1 LFGLTNRLEQV
12 VITDADGNFSFTG
25 LPPDSYRVCET
36 LQAGW
41 TQTAPNTQTVAP
53 TGERIVNCSDAP
65 GVSGTGYGFLIS
77 EGTETFQGND
87 FGNQQ
92 IPLTGQLSGT
102 KWNDL
107 NGNGSQDPDEP
118 GLPGWSIHIF
128 RVSSAQELARAFTD
142 GNGGYS
148 FPNLPAGTYD
158 VCESPTEGWTQTFPP
173 AARAAG
179 QNCQTRT
186 GGIGYSVTVTAGET
200 VSAVDFGNRLPT
212 PAETGVKI
220 GRKWNDL
227 NGNGLPDAGEPGLSG
242 WQLHLFRNSDPSFHQ
257 EVITDSNGNYAFIGL
272 TPGVYTVCETTQ
284 PGWTQTA
291 PNSMQPPPPPV
302 GEREVDCAGRT
313 GVNGIGYAFTI
324 TGDEVLEGNDFGNQE
339 VVTATAV
346 PTLSEWAM
354 IALALLLIGVGYRR
368 LRGQRAALP

>member
-77 EGTETFQGND
+77 EGTETFRGND

-118 GLPGWSIHIF
+118 GLPG
-128 RVSSAQELARAFTD
+128 
-142 GNGGYS
+142 
-148 FPNLPAGTYD
+148 
-158 VCESPTEGWTQTFPP
+158 
-173 AARAAG
+173 
-179 QNCQTRT
+179 
-186 GGIGYSVTVTAGET
+186 
-200 VSAVDFGNRLPT
+200 
-212 PAETGVKI
+212 
-220 GRKWNDL
+220 
-227 NGNGLPDAGEPGLSG
+227 
-242 WQLHLFRNSDPSFHQ
+242 
-257 EVITDSNGNYAFIGL
+257 
-272 TPGVYTVCETTQ
+272 
-284 PGWTQTA
+284 
-291 PNSMQPPPPPV
+291 
-302 GEREVDCAGRT
+302 
-313 GVNGIGYAFTI
+313 
-324 TGDEVLEGNDFGNQE
+324 
-339 VVTATAV
+339 
-346 PTLSEWAM
+346 
-354 IALALLLIGVGYRR
+354 
-368 LRGQRAALP
+368 